1 MPPDAAA
8 ADLLVSAFLDTIER
22 RIRLLDVLRAGT
34 IGLVT
39 TAAAFVPV
47 RLLGLASGPALL
59 VAATFGLIAGGAI
72 AWLRR
77 ARRHASAAAAL
88 VERALPESRNVV
100 FTARE
105 LIATPAG
112 TAPWVRRRVVDG
124 AARVLAP
131 ADPATIVPIG
141 TDVWWLSA
149 AALAAIVTMAFV
161 PAGWAHLA
169 RGVSAPGMDQK
180 TPAASTALHV
190 AVTVVPPLYTGL
202 PQRRL
207 TDPAT
212 LEIVAGSRLTVALE
226 GSGAW
231 SIRFGSR
238 VLLTASASERR
249 SEIVP
254 ADSGYFAI
262 ERSGAA
268 EARLIPVT
276 VTPDRAPTV
285 RIEAPGRDLL
295 LPAAPGRVELSVVAG
310 DDFGLAS
317 LSLAYTK
324 VSGSGEQF
332 EFSEGTL
339 PLTIARDNGRA
350 WRATGAFDLAALKL
364 EPGDSV
370 VYHAV
375 AQDARPGGQG
385 TSSSDTFFVEIAGPG
400 QVALPGFELPPD
412 RERYALSQQMI
423 LLKLQRLRARAAT
436 MSREALTQEVEGL
449 GAEQRSVRANFI
461 FLMGG
466 SVEDEEQEAAQSNEI
481 QEGRLENSA
490 RHEISTAI
498 RHMSEVETALG
509 AVDTGA
515 ALPPAKAAVEALQR
529 AFGRNRYFLKTLAE
543 RSRIDP
549 SRRLTGDLKE
559 AADWRRLLAPPTD
572 DPKVRDARLLLSR
585 LLDLTS
591 VSGRPPV
598 TAAGPVGRL
607 AEEALA
613 IDPSSADWQSISA
626 SLTRLRDTLASQR
639 DPEIV
644 RKAVRDSMSP
654 LLAMV
659 RKGAVR
665 GPQEDPAGDTLR
677 SAWAAEGKSR

>member
-1 MPPDAAA
+1 MPPETAS
-8 ADLLVSAFLDTIER
+8 ADLLVTGFLDTIER
-22 RIRLLDVLRAGT
+22 RIRLLDFVRAAAVG
-34 IGLVT
+34 IL
-39 TAAAFVPV
+39 TAAIVFAPV
-47 RLLGLASGPALL
+47 RLFGPASGSAFLIG
-59 VAATFGLIAGGAI
+59 ATFGLIAGGGT
-72 AWLRR
+72 AWRRR
-77 ARRHASAAAAL
+77 ARRDASAAAVL

-105 LIATPAG
+105 LIGTPGG

-124 AARVLAP
+124 AARILAP
-131 ADPATIVPIG
+131 ADPAVIVPIG
-141 TDVWWLSA
+141 TDVLWLGA
-149 AALAAIVTMAFV
+149 AALAAIATVALA
-161 PAGWAHLA
+161 PAGA
-169 RGVSAPGMDQK
+169 RLVTAVNAPASGGK
-180 TPAASTALHV
+180 TPAGSTGLRV
-190 AVTVVPPLYTGL
+190 AITVAPPAYTGL
-202 PQRRL
+202 PERRL
-207 TDPAT
+207 TDPPA
-212 LEIVAGSRLTVALE
+212 LEIVSGSRVTVALE
-226 GSGAW
+226 GGGGW

-238 VLLTASASERR
+238 VLLAPDTSERR
-249 SEIVP
+249 SEIIP

-262 ERSGAA
+262 ERAGAS

-295 LPAAPGRVELSVVAG
+295 LPAARGQVALSVLAG

-332 EFSEGTL
+332 EFSEGSL
-339 PLTIARDNGRA
+339 PLTIARASDRA
-350 WRATGAFDLAALKL
+350 WQATGTFDLPSLKL

-375 AQDARPGGQG
+375 AVDARPGGLG
-385 TSSSDTFFVEIAGPG
+385 SSSSDTFFVEIAGPG

-423 LLKLQRLRARAAT
+423 LLKLQRLRAREAT
-436 MSREALTQEVEGL
+436 LSREALTQEVDGL
-449 GAEQRSVRANFI
+449 SAEQRSVRANFI

-466 SVEDEEQEAAQSNEI
+466 SVEDEEEEAAQSNEI

-498 RHMSEVETALG
+498 RFMSEVETALG
-509 AVDTGA
+509 AVNTGA
-515 ALPPAKAAVEALQR
+515 ALPPAKSAVEALQR

-559 AADWRRLLAPPTD
+559 ASDWRRLLAPATD
-572 DPKVRDARLLLSR
+572 DPKTRDARLLLSR
-585 LLDLTS
+585 VLDLTPAN
-591 VSGRPPV
+591 GPPPAS
-598 TAAGPVGRL
+598 AAPAVGRL

-613 IDPSSADWQSISA
+613 IDPSSADWQKISA
-626 SLTRLRDTLASQR
+626 SLTRLRDTLVSAN
-639 DPEIV
+639 DPDAV
-644 RKAVRDSMSP
+644 RRAVRDTVNP

-665 GPQEDPAGDTLR
+665 GTEEDPSGDALR